1 MKKKV
6 AVFFPGVG
14 YNCDKP
20 LLYYLKKAAKE
31 YDFQIIDISYG
42 EFPKV
47 DIKENMELIY
57 TQALEAAEKQ
67 LADIGFSND
76 ETVIFV
82 SKSIGTAVA
91 AKCQKKLSKRK
102 DFPENCFNIYLT
114 PVTASLPLMC
124 GKGIVFSGTADGWV
138 KKGEVEAWCKRN
150 GYPLTM
156 EEGANHS
163 METGKLQM
171 DLDILNRLVK
181 SCRAYIEEIL
191 PLQTF

>member
-6 AVFFPGVG
+6 AVFFSGVG

-47 DIKENMELIY
+47 DIKKNMELIY
-57 TQALEAAEKQ
+57 TQALRAAERQ
-67 LADIGFSND
+67 LADINFSNYG
-76 ETVIFV
+76 TVLFV

-91 AKCQKKLSKRK
+91 AQCQKKLSGRK
-102 DFPENCFNIYLT
+102 DFPEKCFNIYLT
-114 PVTASLPLMC
+114 PVTASLSVMC

-138 KKGEVEAWCKRN
+138 KKGEVEAWCKEN
-150 GYPLTM
+150 GYPLTL

-163 METGKLQM
+163 METGNLQK

-181 SCRAYIEEIL
+181 SCSAYIEEIL
-191 PLQTF
+191 ALQTF